1 MAVITFNTLLDNL
14 QTVNPGSNFTISNIV
29 VSLFISFIIAMFI
42 FFVYKKEYQGVLY
55 SKSFN
60 ISLVMLSLITT
71 MIIMTI
77 SNNLILS
84 LGMVGALSI
93 VRFRSAIKDPMDIVF
108 MFWAISIGIAN
119 GIGFYKLSIIASI
132 FIAIVLMLLSRKISF
147 SQPYLLVVKY
157 KDKSFDQKKIENII
171 KSKVISF
178 AIRSINISGEYNEIS
193 VEIKPKKGNEYN
205 LVSAV
210 KAIKG
215 VNDVMMVSYNGDIES
230 V

>member
-171 KSKVISF
+171 KSKVTSF
-178 AIRSINISGEYNEIS
+178 SIRSINISGEYNEIS